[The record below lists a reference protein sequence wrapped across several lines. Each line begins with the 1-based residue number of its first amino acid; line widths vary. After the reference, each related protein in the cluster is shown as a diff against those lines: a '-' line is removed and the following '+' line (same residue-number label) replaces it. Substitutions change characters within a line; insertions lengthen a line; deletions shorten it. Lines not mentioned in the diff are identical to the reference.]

1 MGFRSTKLGVCK
13 GGTNRKTSLSGGGG
27 FIYNCPDIL
36 PGEIMT
42 LSPKDIVFPLEEP
55 TPKDDLIRRFILN
68 GYSAKRAKYHIRE
81 FIYMGLLFEENGII
95 DVEPAARER
104 CRL

>member
-1 MGFRSTKLGVCK
+1 
-13 GGTNRKTSLSGGGG
+13 
-27 FIYNCPDIL
+27 
-36 PGEIMT
+36 MT
-42 LSPKDIVFPLEEP
+42 LAPKDIVFPMDRP
-55 TPKDDLIRRFILN
+55 VSKDELIRRFILQ

-81 FIYMGLLFEENGII
+81 FIYAGLLFEENGII